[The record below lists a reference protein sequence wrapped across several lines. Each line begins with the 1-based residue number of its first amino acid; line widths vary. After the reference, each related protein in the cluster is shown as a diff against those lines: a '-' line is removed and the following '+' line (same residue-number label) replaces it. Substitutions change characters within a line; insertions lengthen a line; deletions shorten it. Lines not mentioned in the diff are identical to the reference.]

1 MMIRK
6 LRLQNGWSQ
15 EQLAEFTGLSV
26 RTIQRIE
33 RGQEASLESL
43 KSLAAVFKVEIT
55 DLKQEPQMPS
65 STTQTQEE
73 ESALLYVKDIKGFYS
88 HLLKYAVSI
97 FILFLIN
104 YFTNP
109 NYIWVKWVA
118 LGWGL
123 GVLSHGLNTYEV
135 FNFFGPAWEKKQIE
149 KKLSR
154 KL

>member
-1 MMIRK
+1 MIVRK

-43 KSLAAVFKVEIT
+43 KSLAAVFEVEIT
-55 DLKQEPQMPS
+55 DLKQEPHMPS

-73 ESALLYVKDIKGFYS
+73 ESAILYVKDIKGFYS
-88 HLLKYAVSI
+88 HLLKYVVSI
-97 FILFLIN
+97 IMLFLIN

-109 NYIWVKWVA
+109 NYFWAKWVA

-135 FNFFGPAWEKKQIE
+135 FNFFGPEWEKKKIE
-149 KKLSR
+149 KKLGR